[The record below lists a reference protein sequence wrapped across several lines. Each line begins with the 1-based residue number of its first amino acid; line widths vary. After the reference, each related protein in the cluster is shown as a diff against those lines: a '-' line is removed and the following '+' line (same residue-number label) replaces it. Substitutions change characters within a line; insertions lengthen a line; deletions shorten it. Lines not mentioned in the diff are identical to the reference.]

1 MLKIKSF
8 FLTPLNRKR
17 AFLLLTSI
25 YIIGCLALFRSNF
38 RYADDQSRIAF
49 GYIGWRTDGRYVSAI
64 LAPIVNMSSYLTDI
78 SPVSQILALVFCAA
92 GAILSSCAILK
103 THTLSL
109 LDVISLIP
117 VGLSPYFLGC
127 LSYKFDS
134 PYMGISVLFSC
145 LAILYLERSPKV
157 QLPVTVLCLLISAC
171 TYQASLG
178 IYPILVSALLLH
190 AYCSRRNSRELLHL
204 FAKAVIS
211 FAAALILYVAALIVL
226 GNNPFTQT
234 EGLSQGSPFSRSLS
248 NYQAYW
254 KLIRSDIPGT
264 WLFLACLNILIF
276 YIIYVMA
283 LKGKRF
289 LRFLLPLAYL
299 VLTFVFAFGLYPF
312 LASENIYS
320 PRSMYGLGIFL
331 SMINLGITHHPE
343 IHTDLK
349 MPLRAVGC
357 LATVL
362 LSWSC
367 VVFAASYGNALYEE
381 NYYMN
386 TRLNALLDD
395 LKDCKQLN
403 SGKTITVQVTGSIGF
418 APVLRNGSDQISR
431 REGQA
436 YSGLLR
442 TSRADANLIQR
453 LMIMEY
459 LSSSDSIFTDFILYY
474 YCDLPIQRNSDVD
487 LTEKNLPV
495 LIDNVYETIRGD
507 DSNLLI
513 ELKSYDLDLR
523 MD

>member
-1 MLKIKSF
+1 
-8 FLTPLNRKR
+8 
-17 AFLLLTSI
+17 
-25 YIIGCLALFRSNF
+25 
-38 RYADDQSRIAF
+38 
-49 GYIGWRTDGRYVSAI
+49 
-64 LAPIVNMSSYLTDI
+64 
-78 SPVSQILALVFCAA
+78 
-92 GAILSSCAILK
+92 
-103 THTLSL
+103 
-109 LDVISLIP
+109 
-117 VGLSPYFLGC
+117 
-127 LSYKFDS
+127 
-134 PYMGISVLFSC
+134 
-145 LAILYLERSPKV
+145 
-157 QLPVTVLCLLISAC
+157 
-171 TYQASLG
+171 
-178 IYPILVSALLLH
+178 
-190 AYCSRRNSRELLHL
+190 
-204 FAKAVIS
+204 
-211 FAAALILYVAALIVL
+211 
-226 GNNPFTQT
+226 
-234 EGLSQGSPFSRSLS
+234 
-248 NYQAYW
+248 
-254 KLIRSDIPGT
+254 
-264 WLFLACLNILIF
+264 
-276 YIIYVMA
+276 MA

-459 LSSSDSIFTDFILYY
+459 LSSSDSIFTFFILYY

-523 MD
+523 ME